1 MAMKSSLVLFRSLAA
16 SPMKSCCCCSRFLS
30 SSSKEKS
37 PAYHR
42 GEDDEP
48 SIRSRLPP
56 REKGK
61 SFCSKVSQKPL
72 LMSNSFRDP
81 VARPG
86 TCMNS
91 LLRISGIPSTMY
103 LTLSFIH

>member
-56 REKGK
+56 REKVWKYTCK
-61 SFCSKVSQKPL
+61 SKLNCNIVIL
-72 LMSNSFRDP
+72 IL
-81 VARPG
+81 VHCLA
-86 TCMNS
+86 
-91 LLRISGIPSTMY
+91 
-103 LTLSFIH
+103 HA

>member
-16 SPMKSCCCCSRFLS
+16 SPMKSCCCSRFLS

-42 GEDDEP
+42 TEDDEP

-56 REKGK
+56 REKGSRDDHRINVEK
-61 SFCSKVSQKPL
+61 SKTIPGRHVVTLTFKP
-72 LMSNSFRDP
+72 F
-81 VARPG
+81 A
-86 TCMNS
+86 
-91 LLRISGIPSTMY
+91 
-103 LTLSFIH
+103 